1 MLPQWPPGLPVIP
14 RALLA
19 PVAQAVINRGVRL
32 SASPDEYLE
41 WLSPND
47 GGKWL
52 GMSHGSAGVLHG
64 LLRVPEVVLAN
75 STARKLVLGTL
86 DHIVAQQQPSG
97 NFPTEVGTR
106 REGSRGARGC
116 ACL

>member
-14 RALLA
+14 LALLA
-19 PVAQAVINRGVRL
+19 PVAQAVINRGARL

-52 GMSHGSAGVLHG
+52 DMSHGSAGVLHG
-64 LLRVPEVVLAN
+64 LLRELPYGGRDEAGGLKGR
-75 STARKLVLGTL
+75 ARVRLPLISASGSAPLG
-86 DHIVAQQQPSG
+86 S
-97 NFPTEVGTR
+97 
-106 REGSRGARGC
+106 S
-116 ACL
+116 